1 MGGFETRTY
10 IHNRTLS
17 HFIYSNKRFVMPYPE
32 SLKQLIKKV
41 EATRPARVKKKEAGT
56 EFPALSLE
64 ARKEVLE
71 LYHPDVKEE
80 GRREIN
86 VGPNKGYRICHEMV
100 DLLEARSRVNPEN
113 IDLSKIDYET
123 DVLIIG
129 GGGAGTAA
137 ALLAQEQGAKVII
150 STKLRHGDAN
160 TVMAEGGIQ
169 ASTKSWKDSP
179 YYHYLDVMGGGH
191 FTNMPDMVSTLVM
204 EAPDVIKWLLSLG
217 CNFSKYEDGTL
228 KTMHGGG
235 TSRKRMHFAADITG
249 AEMMRTIRDEAR
261 NRVDDITAIEF
272 SPAVEL
278 LLNDKGQAAGA
289 VLYNMETAEYIIVKA
304 RAVVMATGGSGR
316 LHVQNFMTT
325 NHYGAT
331 ADGIVMGYR
340 AGVPVNF
347 LHTIQYH
354 PTGVIYPEQAE
365 GILITEKF
373 RGAGANLVNVDGEQF
388 VFEREPRDVEAACI
402 IKECVSVGKGV
413 PTPTGKFGIWLD
425 SPMLDVMFGEGYVKK
440 EFPGKHILYD
450 RFGIDI
456 GEEPMLI
463 YPTLHYQNGGLEFK
477 SDGSTRIPGFYV
489 AGEVGGGVHG
499 ENRLMGNSLLDIMV
513 FGRIAGKN
521 AADYALNNAKEG
533 RLSLEHVTRY
543 HKELDEAGIETDR
556 IAPMLLPDYTLEH
569 VKEKQLT
576 AHYEGTLR

>member
-1 MGGFETRTY
+1 MG
-10 IHNRTLS
+10 
-17 HFIYSNKRFVMPYPE
+17 YPDG
-32 SLKQLIKKV
+32 LKQLIKRV
-41 EATRPARVKKKEAGT
+41 EATRPERIARKKAGQ

-64 ARKEVLE
+64 DRHKVLHAF
-71 LYHPDVKEE
+71 HPDVKEE
-80 GRREIN
+80 GRREIT

-100 DLLEARSRVNPEN
+100 DLLEARSRVNPDK
-113 IDLSKIDYET
+113 IDLTRWDYET
-123 DVLIIG
+123 DVLVIG

-150 STKLRHGDAN
+150 ATKLRHGDAN
-160 TVMAEGGIQ
+160 TMMAEGGIQ
-169 ASTKSWKDSP
+169 AATKGWKDSP

-191 FTNMPDMVSTLVM
+191 FTNVPELVEKLVT
-204 EAPDVIKWLLSLG
+204 EAPDVIRWLLSLG

-228 KTMHGGG
+228 QTMHGGG
-235 TSRKRMHFAADITG
+235 TCRKRMHFAADITG

-261 NRVDDITAIEF
+261 NRVKDITVLEF

-278 LLNDKGQAAGA
+278 ILNDKGRCAGA

-304 RAVVMATGGSGR
+304 KSVVMATGGSGR

-331 ADGIVMGYR
+331 ADGIVLGYR
-340 AGVPVNF
+340 AGVPVCF

-388 VFEREPRDVEAACI
+388 VFEREPRDIEAACI
-402 IKECVSVGKGV
+402 IRECVERGKGV
-413 PTPTGKFGIWLD
+413 PTPTGKFGVWLD
-425 SPMLDVMFGEGYVKK
+425 SPMLDLMFGSGYVKK
-440 EFPGKHILYD
+440 EFPGKHILYS

-456 GEEPMLI
+456 GKEPMLI

-477 SDGSTRIPGFYV
+477 ADGSTRIPGLFV

-513 FGRIAGKN
+513 FGRIAGTSAGK
-521 AADYALNNAKEG
+521 YALNDFQDGKLTLDHVRKYHQE
-533 RLSLEHVTRY
+533 LE
-543 HKELDEAGIETDR
+543 KAGVGQDR

-569 VKEKQLT
+569 VKAKQLT